1 MGQEGKRSSFSSVP
15 ASSRPRETIPRHQMH
30 PSFGTIEPISE
41 QIQEE
46 TQPSPEQNVTLQKEL
61 VKEIERPRKNITETL
76 RRTMESKKFPKSG
89 LNNTHTWT
97 ITSNRKDSKIDKI
110 IRANLKQ
117 KRAQEAVEKLRKLRE
132 VEQQIARKKTLVQ
145 SNLIVRQKNA
155 PKGTGLTPTIT
166 PQRPTPTKAVA
177 HSFDMNDILAQQ

>member
-1 MGQEGKRSSFSSVP
+1 M
-15 ASSRPRETIPRHQMH
+15 
-30 PSFGTIEPISE
+30 
-41 QIQEE
+41 
-46 TQPSPEQNVTLQKEL
+46 

-132 VEQQIARKKTLVQ
+132 VEQQIARKKTLV
-145 SNLIVRQKNA
+145 
-155 PKGTGLTPTIT
+155 
-166 PQRPTPTKAVA
+166 
-177 HSFDMNDILAQQ
+177 